1 MDSLIIR
8 WHVADMQKTAVRLA
22 SGTAMSRIALALMMP
37 VLVACMTIVDP
48 VPPPTQLAAGGH
60 HVLFIGNS
68 LTYTNDLP
76 GTVVAMAT
84 SAGDTIRAASVA
96 LPNFAVIDHALGL
109 SNAVDV
115 IKSQPWEFVI
125 LQQGPTTTLINRDTL
140 IIATKALDPLVKAQG
155 GKTAQLMS
163 WPSSDSPHLFPA
175 VRTSSQAAANSVAG
189 GVFIPA
195 GDAWRAALEEDS
207 TIPLY
212 GADGYHPA
220 PLGTYLAALVIYEK
234 VTGHDARLLPAVAV
248 VGGAT
253 LGASETT
260 VRFLQRIAHETV
272 AKY

>member
-1 MDSLIIR
+1 MRETQPELSGRTWLKR
-8 WHVADMQKTAVRLA
+8 FGFALLLPVVAGCLTV
-22 SGTAMSRIALALMMP
+22 
-37 VLVACMTIVDP
+37 VDP
-48 VPPPTQLAAGGH
+48 VPQIEQLTPGGH

-76 GTVVAMAT
+76 GTVAYLAA
-84 SAGDTIRAASVA
+84 SAGDTIRTISVA

-115 IKSQPWEFVI
+115 IKSQPWEFVV
-125 LQQGPTTTLINRDTL
+125 LQQGPTTTPINRDTL
-140 IIATKALDPLVKAQG
+140 IIATKALDPVVKAAG
-155 GKTAQLMS
+155 GRTAQLMT
-163 WPSSDSPHLFPA
+163 WPSSDSPQLFPA
-175 VRTSSQAAANSVAG
+175 VRASSQTAANSVAG

-195 GDAWRAALEEDS
+195 GDAWRAALESDP

-212 GADGYHPA
+212 GPDGYHPG

-234 VTGHDARLLPAVAV
+234 VTGHDARLLPGAAV
-248 VGGAT
+248 VGGST